1 MRHRITEQGKRSLR
15 ALRVLTEEIPSLLDL
30 ASPAAREEWG
40 KLESRLPSSKEI
52 EDGFIEFSDE
62 TLDEIL
68 SKMRRFRD
76 ILGAA
81 RRPPLRAGEPAVSQV
96 HPLAATA

>member
-15 ALRVLTEEIPSLLDL
+15 ALRVLREEIPSLLDV

-40 KLESRLPSSKEI
+40 KLESRLPSSEEI
-52 EDGFIEFSDE
+52 DKGYIGLSEE

-68 SKMRRFRD
+68 SKVRRFRD

-81 RRPPLRAGEPAVSQV
+81 SRRPARRADESVAADQV
-96 HPLAATA
+96 QP